1 MQFPGGDRDQRATGP
16 RSVLKEIGGQPWA
29 WLAVFIAGLVVGV
42 TVTIL
47 FRPLILAII
56 VVLLAVMV
64 YRMVRFFRR
73 GSGSAAAGEDGPVVR
88 GMVISG
94 RYGEPGA
101 RPVVQDRWQDAFDV
115 PAAEPVE
122 RARPAAAVRPV
133 DAAARPTPVTRTAS
147 PASGDDDLAP
157 PPRASDADIDAILAR
172 IDQQIAS
179 EGKAPGSRPGRPGAT
194 GTGTGEILDAGVR
207 DPSSRS

>member
-73 GSGSAAAGEDGPVVR
+73 GSGSAAAGEGGPVVR

-101 RPVVQDRWQDAFDV
+101 GPVVQDRWQDAFDV

-122 RARPAAAVRPV
+122 RARPAATARPV
-133 DAAARPTPVTRTAS
+133 DAAARPAPAARTAGA
-147 PASGDDDLAP
+147 ASGDDEDVPAP
-157 PPRASDADIDAILAR
+157 ARASDADIDAILAR

-179 EGKAPGSRPGRPGAT
+179 EGKAPGPRPRRPGA
-194 GTGTGEILDAGVR
+194 TGTGEILDAEVR